1 MKRKDNQLT
10 PPDCG
15 CQEEL
20 MTASGTFM
28 TPYAQNLY
36 KNHIKWH
43 LVFNLA
49 VLFTA
54 GNNATW
60 VQQLH
65 KIVRVFQ

>member
-10 PPDCG
+10 PPDYG

-20 MTASGTFM
+20 MTASGAFVS
-28 TPYAQNLY
+28 PYAQNLC
-36 KNHIKWH
+36 KNYLKWH

-49 VLFTA
+49 VPFTA

-60 VQQLH
+60 VQHLH
-65 KIVRVFQ
+65 KIVFSSN

>member
-1 MKRKDNQLT
+1 MERKDNQLT
-10 PPDCG
+10 PPDYR

-20 MTASGTFM
+20 MTASGTFVA
-28 TPYAQNLY
+28 PYAQNLC

-49 VLFTA
+49 VPFTA

-60 VQQLH
+60 VKQLH
-65 KIVRVFQ
+65 KIMSVFQ